1 MAKRYAE
8 GTSVSVEASQSE
20 AITILKRYGAKG
32 YMFGQSPDGAGFVAF
47 VFRDLPVR
55 VTVPKPVAKPYSGS
69 GPRIDVNF
77 QIEAEKRRQWRVL
90 ILWLKGQ
97 LEAIDN
103 ELLSPYRG
111 FMPFLQLKDGRTM
124 GEAAE
129 EEPALLGK
137 LGSGLALP
145 APKG

>member
-1 MAKRYAE
+1 
-8 GTSVSVEASQSE
+8 
-20 AITILKRYGAKG
+20 
-32 YMFGQSPDGAGFVAF
+32 MFGEADGAGFVAF
-47 VFRDLPVR
+47 KFRGFPVR
-55 VTVPKPVAKPYSGS
+55 VGVPKPLAKPYGGS
-69 GPRIDVNF
+69 GPRIPADV

-103 ELLSPYRG
+103 ELISPYRG
-111 FMPFLQLKDGRTM
+111 FMPFLLLKDGRTM

-129 EEPALLGK
+129 EEPALLAK

-145 APKG
+145 APKA